1 MMDTKENKRS
11 DFVQGARSAIGVAI
25 GYVPIGMAY
34 GVLARSVGL
43 SVFETVG
50 MSLMVYAGA
59 SQFVALNLIALG
71 ANPFQIVFAVFMV
84 NIRHFLMST
93 SLSGK
98 IEQGSR
104 AIKALLS
111 FGITD
116 ETFAVASLEEDVT
129 PAFTFGLISI
139 SYSSWV
145 ASSGVGYVFGKGLP
159 LVLKQGMSV
168 ALYALFIGLLV
179 PSLRK
184 SKTVFLIAGFAGG
197 LNSGLRLVLSTGWA
211 IVIASLVAA
220 IIGTLL
226 EEGQL
231 WSESGGAGGR

>member
-1 MMDTKENKRS
+1 MAREENKAS
-11 DFVQGARSAIGVAI
+11 DFVQGARSAIGVAV

-43 SVFETVG
+43 SFLETVG

-71 ANPFQIVFAVFMV
+71 VNPFQIVFAVFMV

-98 IEQGSR
+98 IGQGSR
-104 AIKALLS
+104 TLKALFS

-116 ETFAVASLEEDVT
+116 ETFAVASLREDVT
-129 PAFTFGLISI
+129 PSFMFGLISI

-145 ASSGVGYVFGKGLP
+145 TSSGVGYVFGKGLP

-184 SKTVFLIAGFAGG
+184 SKMVFLIAGIAGG
-197 LNSGLRLVLSTGWA
+197 LNSGLMLVLSTGWA

-220 IIGTLL
+220 VIGTLL
-226 EEGQL
+226 EEGRP
-231 WSESGGAGGR
+231 WGETGGASER